1 MAYVALSLPIAAVAG
16 LAWAAVY
23 RWRVALA
30 LGTIVQ
36 GAWVGAGS
44 LALTAFAL
52 GTDAD
57 SGTSRLAA
65 QASGSYTYP
74 ALALGVVAV
83 SMLIVARRTGRRDLA
98 AGCFICS
105 TAAVLLQRVAFL
117 ANASLE

>member
-23 RWRVALA
+23 RWRVALDV
-30 LGTIVQ
+30 GTIAQ
-36 GAWVGAGS
+36 GAWVTAGS

-52 GTDAD
+52 GADPD
-57 SGTSRLAA
+57 SGMSRLDA
-65 QASGSYTYP
+65 QACGSFTYP

-98 AGCFICS
+98 AAGFICS
-105 TAAVLLQRVAFL
+105 TVAVLLQCVAFL
-117 ANASLE
+117 ANAPLE